1 MATDG
6 WSIFFGQS
14 IGTLARAPGDWL
26 RMTELVAGTTKNPAL
41 RDPVEQYLP
50 EFHNQRVATNV
61 GPDAGRLRIPDYPVT
76 IRALLTHTAGIQDTR
91 PAAIHEYPQL
101 MNVPLDQ
108 VANQLALQQALGTVL
123 ETAAALHGICGS
135 LCTGSWP
142 PAGWGRGSRFRRR
155 GYQRLNPALRE
166 HPAPSWFDS
175 EAFWRI
181 PAPARRSGPISS
193 SPFSYRYWA
202 SVNGTMTAVLTS
214 TGSPIRRHGAYRHCI
229 TASAADGTS
238 AGLPDTRFISP
249 TSPLW

>member
-1 MATDG
+1 
-6 WSIFFGQS
+6 
-14 IGTLARAPGDWL
+14 
-26 RMTELVAGTTKNPAL
+26 MTELVAGTTKNPAL

-181 PAPARRSGPISS
+181 PALARRSGPISS
-193 SPFSYRYWA
+193 SPFRTLLGQRERDDDRSLDLDRLPNQATRGVPPLHNRLSRRWNQRRIARYQIHLA
-202 SVNGTMTAVLTS
+202 HFAALVITMLS
-214 TGSPIRRHGAYRHCI
+214 
-229 TASAADGTS
+229 
-238 AGLPDTRFISP
+238 F
-249 TSPLW
+249 TSP